1 MSAATVTPPRLLPEA
16 VALQRA
22 DELLHRLRAQGIA
35 PRGVS
40 GDSRR
45 VQAGDLFLAYPG
57 QHVDGRRFIAEALT
71 RGAVAVLCAAADEKV
86 GDGETAPMVVQM
98 PRTAAWCSETTLG
111 SADGRVVPCLAV
123 ADPRVLAGA
132 LAHRIYGEPSHHLWL
147 AGITGTNGKTS
158 VSQWLTQAL
167 QYLGRRC
174 AVIGTLGS
182 GFPGALRDSGFTTP
196 DAPSLQATLA
206 ELVAR
211 GATDCAMEV
220 SSIGLA
226 EGRAQCV
233 AFDVAIVTN
242 LTRDHLDYHHTMAD
256 YAAAKA
262 LLFATPGLAT
272 AVLNL
277 DDAFGMALLETLV
290 AGKTRADEKPRI
302 IGYTLDAQRAR
313 PAGVDEWLVARELAL
328 DGGGLRFLLD
338 DTLVAAPLIGRF
350 NAANL
355 LAVIGALR
363 ARGEPLT
370 RIAPLLRELQAPPGR
385 LQAIGGDIDGGIGS
399 DEPLLVV
406 DYAHS
411 PDALEK
417 ALEALREIAA
427 ARGGKLWCVF
437 GCGGDRDAGKR
448 PQMGAVAERLADAVI
463 LTSDNPRH
471 ENPQAIVADILAGMR
486 GASTASAAPT
496 VELDRARAIALAVNQ
511 AAARDV
517 ILLAGKGHETY
528 QEIAGARQPFADAE
542 AGKSALAGRRQSR
555 SSMDSVTSGD
565 AA

>member
-1 MSAATVTPPRLLPEA
+1 MSATTFMPPRLLPEA
-16 VALQRA
+16 IALQRA
-22 DELLHRLRAQGIA
+22 DELLNRLRAQGIV

-40 GDSRR
+40 SDSRR

-57 QHVDGRRFIAEALT
+57 QHDDGRCFIADALA
-71 RGAVAVLCAAADEKV
+71 RGATAVLCAADEKV
-86 GDGETAPMVVQM
+86 GGGG
-98 PRTAAWCSETTLG
+98 TAAWFAETILD

-123 ADPRVLAGA
+123 ADPRALAGA
-132 LAHRIYGEPSHHLWL
+132 LAHRIYGEPSHKLWL
-147 AGITGTNGKTS
+147 AGVTGTNGKTS
-158 VSQWLTQAL
+158 VSQWLAQTL
-167 QYLGRRC
+167 QRLGRRC
-174 AVIGTLGS
+174 AVIGTLGN

-196 DAPSLQATLA
+196 DAPNLQAPLA
-206 ELVAR
+206 EFVAH

-226 EGRAQCV
+226 EGRVQCV
-233 AFDVAIVTN
+233 AFDVAIFTN
-242 LTRDHLDYHHTMAD
+242 LTRDHLDYHQTMAD

-262 LLFATPGLAT
+262 TLFATPGLDA

-277 DDAFGMALLETLV
+277 DDAFGMELLGALV
-290 AGKTRADEKPRI
+290 AGKTGAAEKPRI

-313 PAGVDEWLVARELAL
+313 PAGIDEWLVARELTL
-328 DGGGLRFLLD
+328 DGGGLRFMLD
-338 DTLVAAPLIGRF
+338 DTMIAAPLIGRF

-363 ARGEPLT
+363 AHGEPLAT
-370 RIAPLLRELQAPPGR
+370 IAPLLRELQAPPGR
-385 LQAIGGDIDGGIGS
+385 LQAIGGDIEN

-417 ALEALREIAA
+417 ALETLREIAA
-427 ARGGKLWCVF
+427 ARGGKLWCMF

-448 PQMGAVAERLADAVI
+448 PQMGAVAERLADEVI

-486 GASTASAAPT
+486 ATPAAHLI
-496 VELDRARAIALAVNQ
+496 ELDRARAIARVVNQ

-528 QEIAGARQPFADAE
+528 QEVAGVRHPFADAE
-542 AGKSALAGRRQSR
+542 VGKSALAGRRQAR
-555 SSMDSVTSGD
+555 SAADSTLSGG